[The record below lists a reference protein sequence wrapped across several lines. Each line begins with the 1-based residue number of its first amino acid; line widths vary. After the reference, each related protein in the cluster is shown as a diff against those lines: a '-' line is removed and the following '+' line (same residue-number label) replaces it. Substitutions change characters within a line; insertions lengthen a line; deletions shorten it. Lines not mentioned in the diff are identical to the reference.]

1 MNNITLQILDKSI
14 GRRYCNKNE
23 RYEIFL
29 GIGLKRYKFSN
40 RKKAEKFLVSYQNRL
55 NTLLDEFQIYH
66 SEIYGLYIESFSYL
80 SGGQRTHLNDDFEH
94 LIYCL
99 GRLNGSHKADMG
111 FYHWIV
117 KYVSTVKKIALFQK
131 EFYKKRRF
139 NYLSKKSRYL
149 VRQISQSIDLIESL
163 ALDYKEDLIELHDS
177 EMPIITL
184 DFNNQLRIVS

>member
-1 MNNITLQILDKSI
+1 MNNLSLQILDKSI
-14 GRRYCNKNE
+14 GTRYHKKSE
-23 RYEIFL
+23 RYQIFL
-29 GIGLKRYKFSN
+29 GIGLKRYKFSSN
-40 RKKAEKFLVSYQNRL
+40 KKAQKFLVSYQNRL

-66 SEIYGLYIESFSYL
+66 AETYGLYVESFAYL
-80 SGGQRTHLNDDFEH
+80 SGGQRNHLNDDFNH

-99 GRLNGSHKADMG
+99 GRLNSSHKSDMG
-111 FYHWIV
+111 FYHFIHQ
-117 KYVSTVKKIALFQK
+117 YVTTVQKIAFFQK

-163 ALDYKEDLIELHDS
+163 ALDYKEDLIELHHS